1 MDSQKIGIVLWLL
14 VGLFCLRVLAQLA
27 VHTVDISFLPPFEAW
42 HSGTMP
48 YGLLVFFQAV
58 ILLFLTKTALRFSR
72 KQVAASQRTGV
83 FILIIGSIYF
93 FAMVLR
99 MAFGLTVYTESRWF
113 SNYLS
118 TAFHYVLALYLILVG
133 WYHHK
138 MGKPKSF
145 N

>member
-14 VGLFCLRVLAQLA
+14 VGLFCLRIIAQLA
-27 VHTVDISFLPPFEAW
+27 VYTVDISFLPPFEAW

-48 YGLLVFFQAV
+48 YGLLVFFQAG
-58 ILLFLTKTALRFSR
+58 ILLFLTRTALRFLH
-72 KQVAASQRTGV
+72 KQVVTSQRTGV
-83 FILIIGSIYF
+83 FILIIGSVYF
-93 FAMVLR
+93 FTMALR
-99 MAFGLTVYTESRWF
+99 MTFGLTVYTESRWF

-138 MGKPKSF
+138 MAKLKSV